1 MICQSRVIAGRA
13 VCLDR
18 YVRGGS
24 SVETTKKRAQPGV
37 KYTHAMYIHTHMGAH
52 APKWLFSPQRS
63 LEESVVLA
71 MFTKSARNFS
81 GFAYLIYYIGVL
93 GGWMG

>member
-1 MICQSRVIAGRA
+1 
-13 VCLDR
+13 
-18 YVRGGS
+18 
-24 SVETTKKRAQPGV
+24 
-37 KYTHAMYIHTHMGAH
+37 MYIHTHMGAH

>member
-1 MICQSRVIAGRA
+1 
-13 VCLDR
+13 
-18 YVRGGS
+18 
-24 SVETTKKRAQPGV
+24 
-37 KYTHAMYIHTHMGAH
+37 MYIHTHMGAH

-93 GGWMG
+93 GMWMG